1 MCQGYFDLLNRPIFL
16 HFLNREICE
25 TENVQFSDN
34 ELQSI
39 VMMAM
44 LSTSSFVYIGHA
56 IVLENMAKY
65 PKTTS
70 ILMEMEKYGYI
81 CLVGNDFSINNFLS
95 RRRELYRYD
104 KKKYIVYF
112 EDKIDSLPWPQN
124 PIITNVDTTKIL
136 SETFIKIANDMTVA
150 DKLNEAHNLDNR
162 DKEKLAKRMEYQKRR
177 KMAVT
182 KKLFAKS
189 KISREGRG
197 RIHRLIIQIY
207 NNRYVE
213 EFEGVYVTGIAG
225 LTYYDRFQQTDIF
238 YNYVIM
244 REVLRSLKI
253 FSDNFSCEVEQIIK
267 FRENE
272 NFKILLLEIRK
283 FLSGVAEMGCVL
295 SKSLIFI
302 RKVLDDNFNKYD
314 TCKEII
320 IKLWNISFHLREKDE
335 QFRKG
340 YEQVEENFKKVLV
353 ISASVLE
360 YRVLRNCAQNRGFDF
375 QDKDTNLDDF
385 SYAECMPKNGVKV
398 FLARTDMG
406 ALNAAHTLE
415 MLSNRIAPDFVIVGG
430 ICVGLRKEEQKIAQ
444 LIISRQVHDYDLK
457 KVSSGRRILRGVTLP
472 ANRYLYDKC
481 ILESYDMDEDEYDEG
496 LMLSANVLVN
506 DENLVHQMVEDKPDA
521 IGYEM
526 EGSGISYCSNIFRN
540 RWIMVKAISDWGF
553 AKENNRQAEAAEKS
567 YGFIFNVIE
576 KRIQF

>member
-1 MCQGYFDLLNRPIFL
+1 MSQGYFDLLNRPIFL

-25 TENVQFSDN
+25 TENVQFSDD

-44 LSTSSFVYIGHA
+44 LSTTSFVYIGHA
-56 IVLENMAKY
+56 IVLENMARY

-81 CLVGNDFSINNFLS
+81 CLVGNAFSINNFLS

-104 KKKYIVYF
+104 KKKYNVYF

-136 SETFIKIANDMTVA
+136 SKTFIKIANDMAVA
-150 DKLNEAHNLDNR
+150 DELKTYSLDKK
-162 DKEKLAKRMEYQKRR
+162 DKEKLAEKMEYQKRR
-177 KMAVT
+177 KIAVT

-189 KISREGRG
+189 KISREGKV

-207 NNRYVE
+207 NKRYVE

-225 LTYYDRFQQTDIF
+225 LTYYDRFQKTDIF
-238 YNYVIM
+238 YNYIIM
-244 REVLRSLKI
+244 REVLRDLKI
-253 FSDNFSCEVEQIIK
+253 FSDNFSCEAEQIIK

-283 FLSGVAEMGCVL
+283 FLSGIAEMGYAL
-295 SKSLIFI
+295 SKSLTFI
-302 RKVLDDNFNKYD
+302 RRVLNNRFNKDD
-314 TCKEII
+314 TCEEIFM
-320 IKLWNISFHLREKDE
+320 KLWNISLRLGEKDE

-340 YEQVEENFKKVLV
+340 YEQVEESFKKVLV
-353 ISASVLE
+353 LSASVLE
-360 YRVLRNCAQNRGFDF
+360 YRVLRKCARNRGFDF

-430 ICVGLRKEEQKIAQ
+430 ICVGLRKDEQKIAQ
-444 LIISRQVHDYDLK
+444 LIISRQIHDYDLK
-457 KVSSGRRILRGVTLP
+457 KISNGKRILRGVTLP

-481 ILESYDMDEDEYDEG
+481 ILESYDMAEDEYDEG

-506 DENLVHQMVEDKPDA
+506 DENLVQQMVADKPDA

-526 EGSGISYCSNIFRN
+526 EGSGISYISNIFRN

-553 AKENNRQAEAAEKS
+553 KKENYRQEEAAEKS
-567 YGFIFNVIE
+567 YKFIFNVIE
-576 KRIQF
+576 KRMQF